1 MAKKGQKFKTWTAD
15 EKYNVIKPIIDL
27 EISLAQTGKNTGV
40 SNSML
45 HRWIKSYK
53 ENGYDGLKAKKK
65 PRILLTFQ
73 TKNSLRSYK
82 LRICQLET
90 FKNFS
95 KVWGVTRPM
104 NYQPYLRLISSRISV
119 PSSIVK

>member
-1 MAKKGQKFKTWTAD
+1 MAKKGQKFKTWTVD

-65 PRILLTFQ
+65 PGNPLMKYSRKI
-73 TKNSLRSYK
+73 Y
-82 LRICQLET
+82 
-90 FKNFS
+90 
-95 KVWGVTRPM
+95 
-104 NYQPYLRLISSRISV
+104 RLAFLSSRRSTRNFFSPEGRYSAWV
-119 PSSIVK
+119 LRYTG

>member
-53 ENGYDGLKAKKK
+53 ENGYDGLMYFRRNCIKIKKNK
-65 PRILLTFQ
+65 
-73 TKNSLRSYK
+73 
-82 LRICQLET
+82 
-90 FKNFS
+90 FS
-95 KVWGVTRPM
+95 
-104 NYQPYLRLISSRISV
+104 I
-119 PSSIVK
+119 

>member
-27 EISLAQTGKNTGV
+27 EISLAQTDKNTGV

-65 PRILLTFQ
+65 PGNPHTGAD
-73 TKNSLRSYK
+73 LRHK
-82 LRICQLET
+82 WCQKPGWT
-90 FKNFS
+90 C
-95 KVWGVTRPM
+95 R
-104 NYQPYLRLISSRISV
+104 SRTGR
-119 PSSIVK
+119 

>member
-27 EISLAQTGKNTGV
+27 EISLAQVGKNTGI

-53 ENGYDGLKAKKK
+53 ENGYDGLKAKRKIAK
-65 PRILLTFQ
+65 PTEKI
-73 TKNSLRSYK
+73 Y
-82 LRICQLET
+82 
-90 FKNFS
+90 
-95 KVWGVTRPM
+95 
-104 NYQPYLRLISSRISV
+104 
-119 PSSIVK
+119 

>member
-65 PRILLTFQ
+65 PGNPLM
-73 TKNSLRSYK
+73 KY
-82 LRICQLET
+82 
-90 FKNFS
+90 
-95 KVWGVTRPM
+95 
-104 NYQPYLRLISSRISV
+104 SRIKN
-119 PSSIVK
+119 IAIQERENFHGINNQKTDTA